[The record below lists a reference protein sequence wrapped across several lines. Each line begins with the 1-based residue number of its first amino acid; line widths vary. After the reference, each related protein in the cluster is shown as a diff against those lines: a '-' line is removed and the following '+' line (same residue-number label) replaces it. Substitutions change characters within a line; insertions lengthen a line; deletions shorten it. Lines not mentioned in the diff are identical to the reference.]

1 MSEKFINPY
10 NFIPISKEAPQ
21 RGKVERGGYSGVIS
35 YSLLTKTP
43 LFIPNTSNDDAFRM
57 GVADHKSY
65 DFFSYNDL
73 SNEDT
78 SVEDSYYEP
87 VIPGSEIRGMI
98 RSNYEILTNSC
109 LSAVEDD
116 MVLSKRTNETFKPG
130 LLKKVDNEKYELH
143 AADDCLMRTKGANSL
158 EDDWKSD
165 SEHYS
170 RKCYVQD
177 SLKEG
182 EKVYFD
188 YVKRESRGNNGV
200 LIKSKALAM
209 NVTKEHIK
217 GKTCGYVIKGEDGP
231 EAKKKGTNITEK
243 NQKHCCHIFVLQKM
257 IIKSGLKLNI
267 LENVLKAYKD
277 NGTHLYSEYNTQL
290 DKFMKSTNS
299 EEYFPVYYSFA
310 GDNKEYVMLSP
321 ACITR
326 EVYKAKLGELLKEHN
341 TCADKKS
348 VCPACALFGMLY
360 KGNNH
365 NKAWQLTSRLR
376 FADMYLGEEH
386 RKNFKLE
393 PQSVY
398 MKKRTL
404 PELSSPK
411 LNNTEFYLSRPDDA
425 WFWTYDYYV
434 DKQGK
439 VHFESPKLNGRKF
452 YWHNMSPDT
461 VECNASNLNVTVR
474 PIREGIIFRGK
485 LYFDNVTKEE
495 LDGIIYTL
503 ECGDAESIDTKRHGY
518 KLGHAK
524 PLGYGS
530 VAITVD
536 SVRLRDYSL
545 DDGNRTI
552 CIQDKDYVDYGIPG
566 FAEDIV
572 RDYAIMT
579 DFDAVNGENIA
590 YPIPDT
596 PESDGSR
603 PVYKWFVENHKG
615 YDHKR
620 NRNIG
625 MPNSRNQMV
634 YVEYMAA
641 MEPRL
646 RSTGYN
652 PSDSTSRVTGPRTE
666 RRISNY
672 SDGTSQKNKSNNKAC
687 KVRITNYNENRTVAY
702 FRTEDNVRGSLY
714 FKDVCGAKYGKID
727 EALPLGLEVQVERLG
742 KNADGY
748 VKWKIISNDNN

>member
-10 NFIPISKEAPQ
+10 NFIPISKEAPR
-21 RGKVERGGYSGVIS
+21 RGKVERGCYSGVIN

-73 SNEDT
+73 SSENA

-109 LSAVEDD
+109 LSAVDGD

-130 LLKKVDNEKYELH
+130 LLKKVTDEKYELY

-170 RKCYVQD
+170 RKCYIQD
-177 SLKEG
+177 NLKEG

-188 YVKRESRGNNGV
+188 YVKRETRSNNGV
-200 LIKSKALAM
+200 PIKSKPLAM
-209 NVTKEHIK
+209 NVTKEHIQ
-217 GKTCGYVIKGEDGP
+217 GKTCGYVIKGEEGP
-231 EAKKKGTNITEK
+231 EAKKKGTDITEK
-243 NQKHCCHIFVLQKM
+243 NQKHCCHVFVLQKR
-257 IIKSGLKLNI
+257 IIKSELELNTLK
-267 LENVLKAYKD
+267 NVIKAYID
-277 NGTHLYSEYNTQL
+277 NGTHLYSEYKTQL

-299 EEYFPVYYSFA
+299 EEYFPVYYSYA
-310 GDNKEYVMLSP
+310 DDNKEYVMLSP

-326 EVYKAKLGELLKEHN
+326 EVYKAKLGELLNEHN
-341 TCADKKS
+341 TCDDKKS

-360 KGNNH
+360 TVNNS
-365 NKAWQLTSRLR
+365 NRAWQLTSRLR

-386 RKNFKLE
+386 RKSFKVE
-393 PQSVY
+393 PQSIY

-411 LNNTEFYLSRPDDA
+411 LNNTEFYLKRPDDA

-439 VHFESPKLNGRKF
+439 VHFKSPELNGRKF
-452 YWHNMSPDT
+452 YWHNMSMD
-461 VECNASNLNVTVR
+461 VRDDKEANNLNVTIRPVR
-474 PIREGIIFRGK
+474 QGVRFEGKVYFDGITKLELDSIIF
-485 LYFDNVTKEE
+485 
-495 LDGIIYTL
+495 TL
-503 ECGDAESIDTKRHGY
+503 ECGDTEPIDTKRHGY

-530 VAITVD
+530 IAISVD

-552 CIQDKDYVDYGIPG
+552 CIQDRDYVDYCIPG
-566 FAEDIV
+566 FSEDIV

-615 YDHKR
+615 YDHKK

-641 MEPRL
+641 MKPRL
-646 RSTGYN
+646 LSTGYN
-652 PSDSTSRVTGPRTE
+652 PSDSTSSAAGPRTG

-672 SDGTSQKNKSNNKAC
+672 NGNTSQKNKFNNKPC
-687 KVRITNYNENRTVAY
+687 KVRITKYNDKRTVAY
-702 FRTEDNVRGSLY
+702 FQSEDNVRGSLY
-714 FKDVCGAKYGKID
+714 FKDVLGAKNGKID
-727 EALPLGLEVQVERLG
+727 EALPLGSEVQVEHLG

-748 VKWKIISNDNN
+748 DKWKLISK